1 VTPLVSLR
9 EALADPNLLGHALQG
24 DSWQSWRALLFA
36 ALGEPLSDDERVIFK
51 QLTGRER
58 EPGERVNEL
67 AVVAGR
73 RAGKSRA
80 LATLAAYL
88 TALHDYRAVLARG
101 EKGVALIVA
110 QNQRSAR
117 IVLDYCEA
125 LFADSPMLRS
135 LVVGRSD
142 TCLELRHDLVLEVR
156 WASFR
161 ALRGPSYLAVLADE
175 LAYWWPEDGGY
186 ANPDV
191 EVLNAARPG
200 LLTTGGMLVLASSP
214 YGRRGA
220 LFDVYRKHYGPTG
233 APLVLVAK
241 GGTRA
246 FNSTISQQDVER
258 ELERDPARATAEF
271 LGEFRS
277 DIETF
282 VALHVVADAVGDYVE
297 LAPAALRRYHG
308 FVDPSGGSGG
318 DSFTLAISH
327 RDDDSVVIDA
337 VRERRPPFSPGDVI
351 TEFSRLL
358 KSYRVS
364 KVTSDRFAGGFLP
377 EQFAGHGINF
387 EPAVKT
393 KSDLY
398 VDLLPLLNSGG
409 VVLPRN
415 DRLVAQLV
423 GLERRT
429 ARGTGR
435 DIVDHSPG
443 GHDDLANAVAGAAL
457 LARAPGYDTSL
468 AWIDG
473 SPIDNP
479 SSHDT
484 RRSMRSP

>member
-1 VTPLVSLR
+1 LVSLR

-220 LFDVYRKHYGPTG
+220 LFDVYRKH
-233 APLVLVAK
+233 
-241 GGTRA
+241 
-246 FNSTISQQDVER
+246 
-258 ELERDPARATAEF
+258 
-271 LGEFRS
+271 
-277 DIETF
+277 
-282 VALHVVADAVGDYVE
+282 
-297 LAPAALRRYHG
+297 
-308 FVDPSGGSGG
+308 
-318 DSFTLAISH
+318 
-327 RDDDSVVIDA
+327 
-337 VRERRPPFSPGDVI
+337 
-351 TEFSRLL
+351 
-358 KSYRVS
+358 
-364 KVTSDRFAGGFLP
+364 
-377 EQFAGHGINF
+377 
-387 EPAVKT
+387 
-393 KSDLY
+393 
-398 VDLLPLLNSGG
+398 
-409 VVLPRN
+409 
-415 DRLVAQLV
+415 
-423 GLERRT
+423 
-429 ARGTGR
+429 
-435 DIVDHSPG
+435 
-443 GHDDLANAVAGAAL
+443 
-457 LARAPGYDTSL
+457 
-468 AWIDG
+468 
-473 SPIDNP
+473 
-479 SSHDT
+479 
-484 RRSMRSP
+484 